1 MLNKDYKEML
11 QLLLEER
18 VEFMLVGAY
27 AMGAHGYP
35 RATGDIDIWVEASK
49 NNATKVLSALKKFGA
64 PLAQVSLQDFSQEGA
79 VFQIGV
85 TPRRIDIITKISGV
99 TYQEANQDK
108 ATVNVEGL
116 NIPVI
121 SLDKFVKNKLA
132 SGRDKDTID
141 VKYLMEA
148 RDKNSFRKKK

>member
-49 NNATKVLSALKKFGA
+49 SNAPKVINALQKFGA
-64 PLAQVSLQDFSQEGA
+64 PLAQVSLQDFSHEGT

-85 TPRRIDIITKISGV
+85 APRRIDIITKISGV

-108 ATVNVEGL
+108 IIVNVEGL

-148 RDKNSFRKKK
+148 RDKNNLKKKK